1 MKTRILFAIAFAVT
15 SMAFAQKKEVKAIEK
30 AIKSGSYGEAK
41 SLVSA
46 ADALLGQMDE
56 KTKSKFMLLK
66 AQSFLGVDNKNVA
79 DLTKAGEAFKA
90 LMGTKLES
98 QAKTGLSNVVAA
110 LVNAAVQD
118 QNTNKYS
125 DAGAKLEK
133 AYAFSDDNR
142 DYQYFAASNYL
153 NSKEYDKAAAIFE
166 DLMASGYTGQV
177 TEYYAVNA
185 ASGEEK
191 KFENKQE
198 RDLVVLAKEYVKP
211 SERLSES
218 RENLIREYLISIY
231 SFQDK
236 NDKALAMLDTALE
249 QNPND
254 VKLLTSKSNIYLK
267 MDKKDEYRAI
277 IEKVLQIDP
286 NNAELH
292 YNLGVT
298 ADQQGDDAT
307 AVKYYNKAI
316 ELDPS
321 YSNAYNN
328 LGALILRKDATFVDQ
343 MNSLGTS
350 NADFDK
356 YEALK
361 VERKA
366 NIRKAVVYMEKV
378 LELKPDNLDIANNL
392 LNLYQVLEDTNKA
405 DAMKAKIDAMN

>member
-1 MKTRILFAIAFAVT
+1 
-15 SMAFAQKKEVKAIEK
+15 
-30 AIKSGSYGEAK
+30 
-41 SLVSA
+41 
-46 ADALLGQMDE
+46 
-56 KTKSKFMLLK
+56 
-66 AQSFLGVDNKNVA
+66 
-79 DLTKAGEAFKA
+79 
-90 LMGTKLES
+90 
-98 QAKTGLSNVVAA
+98 
-110 LVNAAVQD
+110 
-118 QNTNKYS
+118 
-125 DAGAKLEK
+125 
-133 AYAFSDDNR
+133 
-142 DYQYFAASNYL
+142 
-153 NSKEYDKAAAIFE
+153 
-166 DLMASGYTGQV
+166 
-177 TEYYAVNA
+177 
-185 ASGEEK
+185 
-191 KFENKQE
+191 
-198 RDLVVLAKEYVKP
+198 
-211 SERLSES
+211 
-218 RENLIREYLISIY
+218 
-231 SFQDK
+231 
-236 NDKALAMLDTALE
+236 MLDTALE
-249 QNPND
+249 KKPND

-321 YSNAYNN
+321 YANAYNN
-328 LGALILRKDATFVDQ
+328 LGALVLRKDATFVDQ

-378 LELKPDNLDIANNL
+378 LELKPDNMEIANNL